1 MKEEDML
8 GGLGVIE
15 LTIICGVLF
24 FIVLVIALIIFLIF
38 QIRRNQRENDISSL
52 KPCPYCAELIK
63 PEAIVCRY
71 CGRELEISE

>member
-1 MKEEDML
+1 ML

-15 LTIICGVLF
+15 LTIICGSLLF
-24 FIVLVIALIIFLIF
+24 LVILIALIILLVFLL
-38 QIRRNQRENDISSL
+38 RRNQRENDISSL

-71 CGRELEISE
+71 CGRELESSE